1 MVRDLGRKC
10 EESEI
15 RGGPP
20 PKVGDEIY
28 VDGYLGIS
36 GDFDGGLCKVAS
48 VKIGISAGQPTW
60 FVTVEE
66 WDTWSSNWVL
76 LREEQDKL
84 RAKYGTTRGKLISSS
99 GEVDDW

>member
-28 VDGYLGIS
+28 VHGHIGE
-36 GDFDGGLCKVAS
+36 DGGYYLKWES
-48 VKIGISAGQPTW
+48 
-60 FVTVEE
+60 
-66 WDTWSSNWVL
+66 
-76 LREEQDKL
+76 LRK
-84 RAKYGTTRGKLISSS
+84 
-99 GEVDDW
+99 